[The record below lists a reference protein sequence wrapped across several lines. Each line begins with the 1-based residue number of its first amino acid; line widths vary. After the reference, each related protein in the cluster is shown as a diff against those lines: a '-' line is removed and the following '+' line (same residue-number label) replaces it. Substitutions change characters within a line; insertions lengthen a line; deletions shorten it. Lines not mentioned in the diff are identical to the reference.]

1 MKRVCVFCGSRNGTR
16 DQYVAAARRMG
27 EALARRGIGLVYGG
41 GGIGLMGI
49 LADAA
54 VSAGGDVI
62 GVIPEALM
70 AREVA
75 HRGLT
80 DLRVVASMHERKALM
95 AELADAFVALP
106 GGFGTLEEFCESL
119 TWAQLGIH
127 RKPCGLLNVEG
138 FFDPLLLLFDH
149 AVRERFV
156 SPDHRS
162 LVVVEEDPERLLD
175 ALSRWEPPALE
186 RWMGREE
193 I

>member
-41 GGIGLMGI
+41 GGIGLMGV

-75 HRGLT
+75 HRGLA

>member
-27 EALARRGIGLVYGG
+27 EGLARRGIGLVYGG
-41 GGIGLMGI
+41 GGIGLMGV

-62 GVIPEALM
+62 GVIPKALM

-75 HRGLT
+75 HRGLP

-106 GGFGTLEEFCESL
+106 GGFGTLEEFCEAL

>member
-1 MKRVCVFCGSRNGTR
+1 
-16 DQYVAAARRMG
+16 
-27 EALARRGIGLVYGG
+27 
-41 GGIGLMGI
+41 
-49 LADAA
+49 
-54 VSAGGDVI
+54 
-62 GVIPEALM
+62 
-70 AREVA
+70 
-75 HRGLT
+75 
-80 DLRVVASMHERKALM
+80 M

-119 TWAQLGIH
+119 TWVQLGIH